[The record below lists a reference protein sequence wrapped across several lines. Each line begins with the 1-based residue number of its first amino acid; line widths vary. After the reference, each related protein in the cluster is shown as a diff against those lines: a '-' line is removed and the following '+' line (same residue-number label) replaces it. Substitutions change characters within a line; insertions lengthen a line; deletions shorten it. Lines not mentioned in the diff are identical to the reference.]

1 MKRRIRILSILL
13 SSVITF
19 TSITTNAVYNVNAAE
34 ESVEEAGAGEVSDDE
49 SADEES
55 ENEDSEDAGESD
67 EEVKEESEEAESN
80 DESENSENNEN
91 SENSENAESQEET
104 SVEEAMPTEAVP
116 TEVMPTEEV
125 PTEAV
130 PTEAMPTEAMPTDA
144 ASTEEAPTEAIPTET
159 ASEDEIPTESSTE
172 EYTIEIPT
180 EGISDNSFLEESKL
194 QKSSSSRYVEV
205 ELDEKIELDAGKDA
219 VFSDSYQW
227 EKIDGVE
234 FSGKLTNRNIKIK
247 VTDSALIG
255 KTIDIKCEHN
265 WNEWAFFSCSEEIV
279 FHISV
284 SKKTPDIKI
293 NDIKDVDY
301 SASPVAYGSDNIKS
315 EDDVNYTFVFSNDEA
330 GNDVIDAPVNAGE
343 YYFVVKTV
351 ENERCNAVTKSKKFK
366 IHKIDPEIKVTVDD
380 AYEGE
385 AWDDLY
391 FDVESITGANG
402 QSLDYSRSDFKWTKS
417 GETMKLSSMEKVG
430 KWLSDA
436 FSRVETKLIYTPPEK
451 YSKNYNGLKIN
462 VEFTIYKDKVA
473 SLEIIGGEKTYD
485 GQPYDNVQAKLNGED
500 VSIDE
505 LINAGAEVSYYR
517 ENNQKLDG
525 APKDAGK
532 YYVKVRLDSIKD
544 ERWLKKL
551 GLFKTKDGLAGITKV
566 ADFEI
571 KGKDLLIN
579 ATPLDGVYNGDDQK
593 LVDVTVDGVVAGDA
607 PASVSYKVND
617 NETDIVPSGKNVGE
631 YTVTVKADAGSN
643 YNPASVEKTAK
654 INKAELKVTYD
665 PYKGVYDG
673 KAHKTVSNISVK
685 GVKDENVSFNLG
697 SEVEDCSEPGEYKF
711 DILVISNDPNYNNGK
726 ISGTAIVEKI
736 KIDESKLS
744 ISAND
749 IYYKSGKKPE
759 VKVIYDGEEL
769 SPEAYAV
776 SFENESFADMSVG
789 THSFNIEIKDEHY
802 EADKTFSGSFN
813 VVAITA
819 EYFQKTRDNGG
830 IKKIGSGYLTEDFYN
845 NSKDSTKKITND
857 ADIADTVLTAP
868 AGLSAKHA
876 NGEAE
881 YYFFNYNEKEQR
893 AYVYLFMDYKP
904 VAFYVRKSGVSRPEI
919 GKPDSTDNYVL
930 IGEGKLKI
938 AAKQEGNE
946 ADDNVSDLILE
957 GPDADAL
964 RKALISAGYSNE
976 ELDERNVKFNW
987 YRVIKHRSGSNLGYN
1002 MDGSLVTADGSDYAH
1017 HDRYSVSACFTDG
1030 NGTVTVSSQT
1040 VYQGEA
1046 SEPVVFTPNADY
1058 YISSVESAGEAI
1070 DISSVADGS
1079 YTFPAIENIESDVNI
1094 TAAAKRKAALTITA
1108 ASAEKVYDGKTL
1120 SNPGYTISDN
1130 GADYK
1135 DYITVSADGA
1145 ITNVGTVENKV
1156 IYDLA
1161 GNDYRFSKI
1170 NTVNGS
1176 LTVNKKEVSIS
1187 VNNAYKTYGE
1197 IDPDSI
1203 ADGYT
1208 VTGLVS
1214 DNDLGDIRVVREN
1227 SSEKTGSYE
1236 DVLNVVYTE
1245 NPNYNVT
1252 VYKGDFVINK
1262 ASDLKV
1268 TVSDQSVK
1276 YDGKAHS
1283 IPVGTEI
1290 SSQAADNKVVYR
1302 FFEDAS
1308 ATKEIENSFTNAG
1321 TYNVWVQASDEN
1333 HNASMAA
1340 AKIVIEPRTLTF
1352 TSGSAERRKNGKA
1365 LTNSEVTITGDGF
1378 VNDEGV
1384 SFNVTG
1390 SQTVVGTSD
1399 NIFDYTL
1406 KANTL
1411 ASNYSINKV
1420 YGKLTVN
1427 KKKMHSS
1434 HSDKSNSSSGS
1445 SASGSS
1451 SSGTAAIAASPA
1463 ASVLGDR
1470 EAPEQTED
1478 ADEGVLGDKES
1489 PNTGDNMNPVIWLTV
1504 FLASGTSI
1512 LAMIRAMA
1520 GKKKDN

>member
-1 MKRRIRILSILL
+1 
-13 SSVITF
+13 
-19 TSITTNAVYNVNAAE
+19 
-34 ESVEEAGAGEVSDDE
+34 
-49 SADEES
+49 
-55 ENEDSEDAGESD
+55 
-67 EEVKEESEEAESN
+67 
-80 DESENSENNEN
+80 
-91 SENSENAESQEET
+91 
-104 SVEEAMPTEAVP
+104 
-116 TEVMPTEEV
+116 
-125 PTEAV
+125 
-130 PTEAMPTEAMPTDA
+130 
-144 ASTEEAPTEAIPTET
+144 
-159 ASEDEIPTESSTE
+159 
-172 EYTIEIPT
+172 
-180 EGISDNSFLEESKL
+180 
-194 QKSSSSRYVEV
+194 
-205 ELDEKIELDAGKDA
+205 
-219 VFSDSYQW
+219 
-227 EKIDGVE
+227 
-234 FSGKLTNRNIKIK
+234 
-247 VTDSALIG
+247 
-255 KTIDIKCEHN
+255 
-265 WNEWAFFSCSEEIV
+265 
-279 FHISV
+279 
-284 SKKTPDIKI
+284 
-293 NDIKDVDY
+293 
-301 SASPVAYGSDNIKS
+301 
-315 EDDVNYTFVFSNDEA
+315 
-330 GNDVIDAPVNAGE
+330 
-343 YYFVVKTV
+343 
-351 ENERCNAVTKSKKFK
+351 
-366 IHKIDPEIKVTVDD
+366 
-380 AYEGE
+380 
-385 AWDDLY
+385 
-391 FDVESITGANG
+391 
-402 QSLDYSRSDFKWTKS
+402 
-417 GETMKLSSMEKVG
+417 
-430 KWLSDA
+430 
-436 FSRVETKLIYTPPEK
+436 
-451 YSKNYNGLKIN
+451 YNGLKIN

-473 SLEIIGGEKTYD
+473 SLEIIGGEKIYNT
-485 GQPYDNVQAKLNGED
+485 QPYDNVQAKLNGEN

-517 ENNQKLDG
+517 ENNQKLEG

-532 YYVKVRLDSIKD
+532 YYVKVRLGSIED

-551 GLFKTKDGLAGITKV
+551 GLFKTKDGFAGITKL

-571 KGKDLLIN
+571 KGQDLLIN
-579 ATPLDGVYNGDDQK
+579 ATPLDSVYNGEDQK
-593 LVDVTVDGVVAGDA
+593 LVDVTVDGVYAEDA

-617 NETDIVPSGKNVGE
+617 NETETVPTGKNAGE

-643 YNPASVEKTAK
+643 YNPAFVEKTAK
-654 INKAELKVTYD
+654 INKAELTVSFD
-665 PYKGVYDG
+665 SYKGVYDG
-673 KAHKTVSNISVK
+673 KDHKTVSNISVK

-697 SEVEDCSEPGEYKF
+697 SEVENCSEPGEYNF
-711 DILVISNDPNYNNGK
+711 DIPVISNDPNYNNGK

-736 KIDESKLS
+736 NIDESKLT

-769 SPEAYAV
+769 SPEIYTV
-776 SFENESFADMSVG
+776 TFENESFADMSVG
-789 THSFNIEIKDEHY
+789 MHSFNIDIKDEHY
-802 EADKTFSGSFN
+802 AADKTFSGSFN

-819 EYFQKTRDNGG
+819 EFFQRISANGG
-830 IKKIGSGYLTEDFYN
+830 NKKIGSGYLTEDFYN
-845 NSKDSTKKITND
+845 NNKDKSKNIADDASITN
-857 ADIADTVLTAP
+857 AVLSAP
-868 AGLSAKHA
+868 ADLTDKHNNA
-876 NGEAE
+876 EAE
-881 YYFFNYNEKEQR
+881 YIYLKYNADKHK
-893 AYVYLFMDYKP
+893 AYVYSYVDYKP
-904 VAFYVRKSGVSRPEI
+904 VEFWIRKSGEVRPAY
-919 GKPDSTDNYVL
+919 GKQDLNNRYALAGT
-930 IGEGKLKI
+930 GKIKI
-938 AAKQEGNE
+938 SAQKEGNE
-946 ADDNVSDLILE
+946 ANNNVSDFIIE
-957 GPDADAL
+957 SPNETAV
-964 RKALISAGYSNE
+964 RKAAIAAGYTNE
-976 ELDERNVKFNW
+976 ELDERDITLNW
-987 YRVIKHRSGSNLGYN
+987 YRIISYGNGEGLRYN
-1002 MDGSLVTADGSDYAH
+1002 VDGSLINADGSDYNH
-1017 HDRYSVSACFTDG
+1017 HDRFTVSACFTDG

-1040 VYQGEA
+1040 VYQGED
-1046 SEPVVFTPNADY
+1046 SEPVVFTPNEDY

-1070 DISSVADGS
+1070 DISSVADRS

-1094 TAAAKRKAALTITA
+1094 TATAKRKAALKITA
-1108 ASAEKVYDGKTL
+1108 ASAEKVYDGKVL
-1120 SNPGYTISDN
+1120 SSSGYTISDN

-1135 DYITVSADGA
+1135 DYITVSVDGA

-1161 GNDYRFSKI
+1161 GNDYRFSDI

-1176 LTVNKKEVSIS
+1176 LKVNKKEVSIS

-1208 VTGLVS
+1208 VTGLVN

-1227 SSEKTGSYE
+1227 SSEKTGCYE

-1427 KKKMHSS
+1427 KKKKHSS
-1434 HSDKSNSSSGS
+1434 HSNSSSES
-1445 SASGSS
+1445 TASGSG
-1451 SSGTAAIAASPA
+1451 SSGTASIAASPA
-1463 ASVLGDR
+1463 AAVLGDR
-1470 EAPEQTED
+1470 EAPEQAGD
-1478 ADEGVLGDKES
+1478 ADTGVLGDKES
-1489 PNTGDNMNPVIWLTV
+1489 PNTGDNMNPVIWLSV
-1504 FLASGTSI
+1504 FLASGASI
-1512 LAMIRAMA
+1512 LAMIRALA